1 MPLLPAGTSGGR
13 GIRSDCDAGVD
24 GGASRKAGTMENSVV
39 RDRRQRVRRKQ
50 PTREEVRA
58 VFHRLWTKEVGK
70 QDYVKRDWRELRDM
84 IFRLTGIE
92 L

>member
-1 MPLLPAGTSGGR
+1 MFDMCAGASVGVV
-13 GIRSDCDAGVD
+13 AGVLSR
-24 GGASRKAGTMENSVV
+24 GSRRAKRKATNMENSIASE
-39 RDRRQRVRRKQ
+39 RRRQPRREQ

-70 QDYVKRDWRELRDM
+70 PDYVKRDWRELRQM
-84 IFRLTGIE
+84 IFCLTGLE

>member
-1 MPLLPAGTSGGR
+1 
-13 GIRSDCDAGVD
+13 
-24 GGASRKAGTMENSVV
+24 MENRLVH
-39 RDRRQRVRRKQ
+39 DRRQRVRRKQ

-70 QDYVKRDWRELRDM
+70 QDYVKRDWRELRDL
-84 IFRLTGIE
+84 IFRLTGVE

>member
-1 MPLLPAGTSGGR
+1 
-13 GIRSDCDAGVD
+13 
-24 GGASRKAGTMENSVV
+24 MEDRLV
-39 RDRRQRVRRKQ
+39 RDRRQRVRREQ

-70 QDYVKRDWRELRDM
+70 QDYVKRDWRELRDL
-84 IFRLTGIE
+84 IFRLTGVE